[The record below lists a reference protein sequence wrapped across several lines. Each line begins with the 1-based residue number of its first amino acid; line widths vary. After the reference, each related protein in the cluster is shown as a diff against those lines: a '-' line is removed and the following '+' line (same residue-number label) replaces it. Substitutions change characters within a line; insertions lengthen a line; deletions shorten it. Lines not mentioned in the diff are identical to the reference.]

1 MDKLN
6 RDIQRYCFINRFN
19 FTMRGGANRKY
30 EVTYKGHKMY
40 YNSAPDVNGDKHTIF
55 IFGGRD
61 AGRRPCFH
69 LSIKDKVA
77 NLISIERGEDC
88 FVDRHN
94 NTKEM
99 VEIAFKIAKDKGCKT
114 FILTDNSYISCPPTA
129 QFKLSDV
136 YFLTTG
142 QTWYESILPI
152 KITEYDDEQ
161 MAEYRRRAKTLSWS
175 RVATYLV
182 SKGATLDF
190 IDVADFD
197 INAAGSAMAI
207 LSKIKKMKN
216 GVSCRF
222 FAEHTVNIR
231 FIAGLISFHGTLWT
245 YTSA

>member
-19 FTMRGGANRKY
+19 FTMRGGLKY
-30 EVTYKGHKMY
+30 ELTYKGDKIY
-40 YNSAPDVNGDKHTIF
+40 YIMSPCGNA
-55 IFGGRD
+55 IFGGI
-61 AGRRPCFH
+61 GRQPCFH
-69 LSIKDKVA
+69 LSIKDTVA
-77 NLISIERGEDC
+77 NLISIGVDC
-88 FVDRHN
+88 FVDRHH
-94 NTKEM
+94 TKEM

-190 IDVADFD
+190 IDVNGIDADG
-197 INAAGSAMAI
+197 AGSAMEV
-207 LSKIKKMKN
+207 LTRIKKMKN